1 MPSFYSNR
9 TGTASLI
16 VVLLASCCMA
26 QDPVSGVRPIPLTRP
41 EMKQLLE
48 DVKRRTP
55 RIPLPDLSDEERHE
69 LGERADNYEARLRY
83 HYLANGRRDAASRS
97 TGFGRSQDPL
107 MTLEPGFK
115 VELFWIVSRANN
127 CQYCLGHQE
136 SKLLGAGRSED
147 RIAAL
152 DGDWSEFTEAE
163 QAAYR
168 FARKFTFEPHLLLE
182 QDIDQLNAHFSD
194 LQILEMIL
202 SMSWNNS
209 INRWKEGLGVPQNP
223 SEGGYSRLSAAASGG
238 EPTRL
243 AADGKALPQ
252 GSYLTPTAP
261 RFQKAISRV
270 APIIIDKQTG
280 RPTTQVVSQRPA
292 LEDLQEVHAQWLKAR
307 ARTARLP
314 LVDAKSTRELF
325 EMEPSATPVPNWLRL
340 LANFPE
346 EGLRRGNALLEAE
359 SNSDL
364 SPLLKAQLAWI
375 VARQDR
381 AWYALGQAAQ
391 RLNELGHG
399 EAMQQALDGQ
409 WSEFSEQDRQLF
421 LVAKNL
427 AASPVKLSDREV
439 TEALA
444 TAGAAAVVQTIQYV
458 TQRAAFNRLTEA
470 ARLPLE

>member
-1 MPSFYSNR
+1 MPSFFKNR

-16 VVLLASCCMA
+16 VVLLASCSMA
-26 QDPVSGVRPIPLTRP
+26 QDPDSGVRPIPVTRP

-48 DVKRRTP
+48 DVKQRTP
-55 RIPLPDLSDEERHE
+55 RIPLPELTVEERHE
-69 LGERADNYEARLRY
+69 LGERSDNYEARLRY
-83 HYLANGRRDAASRS
+83 HYLANGRREAGSRS
-97 TGFGRSQDPL
+97 TGFGRSQDPR
-107 MTLEPGFK
+107 MTLDYGFK
-115 VELFWIVSRANN
+115 VELFWIVSRTNN

-152 DGDWSEFTEAE
+152 DGDWSEFTEGE

-168 FARKFTFEPHLLLE
+168 FARKFTFEPHLLSE

-209 INRWKEGLGVPQNP
+209 INRWKEGVGVPQNP
-223 SEGGYSRLSAAASGG
+223 GEGGYSRLAAATSG
-238 EPTRL
+238 EPIRL
-243 AADGKALPQ
+243 DAEGKSLPQ
-252 GSYLTPTAP
+252 GSYLTPTGP

-270 APIIIDKQTG
+270 APIIIDELTG
-280 RPTTQVVSQRPA
+280 TPTTQVISQRPA

-307 ARTARLP
+307 TRTARLP
-314 LVDAKSTRELF
+314 LVDARSTRELF
-325 EMEPSATPVPNWLRL
+325 ELAPSTTPVPNWLRL

-391 RLNELGHG
+391 RLNELWQG
-399 EAMQQALDGQ
+399 EAMQQALDGNG
-409 WSEFSEQDRQLF
+409 SEFSVQDRQLF

-427 AASPVKLSDREV
+427 AASPVILSDLEV
-439 TEALA
+439 AEALE

-470 ARLPLE
+470 AGLPLE